1 MSDKTTI
8 PSYGAVVIEK
18 STAGHVVLLVG
29 GYHGWSFP
37 KGHLKAGESPEEAA
51 HREVLEET
59 GVDVLIDASFSRT
72 VDSAL
77 PEDRRTVTFFLGH
90 CPAGTPDPI
99 PQSEEVGQ
107 AAWIPVDEAYQGIVY
122 IPDRKVLVEA
132 LTHLGIRHTDPD
144 AF

>member
-18 STAGHVVLLVG
+18 SAAGHVVLLVG

-37 KGHLKAGESPEEAA
+37 KGHLESDESPEEAA

-59 GVDVLIDASFSRT
+59 GIDVLIDSSFSKM

-77 PEDRRTVTFFLGH
+77 PEDNRTVTFFLGH
-90 CPAGTPDPI
+90 CPEGTPDPI
-99 PQSEEVGQ
+99 AQSEEVEK
-107 AAWIPVDEAYQGIVY
+107 AAWVPVDEAFKGIAY
-122 IPDRKVLVEA
+122 APDRRVLA
-132 LTHLGIRHTDPD
+132 GMLAYLGIE
-144 AF
+144 